1 MELEQRVKT
10 LEYEF
15 KILKNEIQRTL
26 LDIEEQVLVHYYPAL
41 RAGDAVAPEGIVQAV
56 ESIRAKQVAGSASA
70 SAALAAKKVSLDEVR
85 AAGVTAPVQAAGD
98 PSNGKGMDQ
107 ATMVKLSEWVSS
119 SAQMIGGD
127 RTGKLIEMSAGSG
140 IVPPQFID
148 VLKRLA
154 SLNKGA
160 APEKVAVN
168 EVLGA
173 LLKLYELMGRASNVE
188 EALMLIEEAKLG

>member
-26 LDIEEQVLVHYYPAL
+26 LDIEEQVLIHYYPAL

-98 PSNGKGMDQ
+98 PANGKGMDQ

-154 SLNKGA
+154 SLNKGTT
-160 APEKVAVN
+160 PEKVAVN

-173 LLKLYELMGRASNVE
+173 LLRLYELMGRASNVE

>member
-41 RAGDAVAPEGIVQAV
+41 RAGDSAPPEGIVQAV
-56 ESIRAKQVAGSASA
+56 DSIRAKQGAGSASA
-70 SAALAAKKVSLDEVR
+70 PAMPMAKKVSLDEIR
-85 AAGVTAPVQAAGD
+85 TAGVPAPVQAAGA

-107 ATMVKLSEWVSS
+107 AALVKLSEWVSS
-119 SAQMIGGD
+119 SARMIGGEH
-127 RTGKLIEMSAGSG
+127 TGKLIEVSVSNG
-140 IVPPQFID
+140 IVPSEFRD

-154 SLNKGA
+154 SLGKE
-160 APEKVAVN
+160 APPAEVAVN

-173 LLKLYELMGRASNVE
+173 LLKLYELMGRVANVE
-188 EALMLIEEAKLG
+188 EALSLIEEARLG